1 MVKSSVI
8 GNPDSQIELLVK
20 LRKTLIDNL
29 VLEKRTIRKEF
40 KKEDK
45 KKPLKS

>member
-20 LRKTLIDNL
+20 LRKTLIDNI
-29 VLEKRTIRKEF
+29 VL
-40 KKEDK
+40 K
-45 KKPLKS
+45 KKPTKKPDKERS